1 MQKDLEQEADI
12 IALNDAAKFIPNRP
26 HRATIWRWA
35 LRGIIRRGETVKLKT
50 TAVGARRYMTRA
62 DIAEFLARCNGQDTA
77 QQPVVSDAF
86 KRRAEAAGNMLT
98 SMGVRTKSD
107 RTRSRK

>member
-1 MQKDLEQEADI
+1 MPHDDQTTEI
-12 IALNDAAKFIPNRP
+12 IPLNDAGKFIPNRP

-35 LRGIIRRGETVKLKT
+35 LRGIQRCGETVKLKT
-50 TAVGARRYMTRA
+50 TAVGARRYTTRA
-62 DIAEFLARCNGQDTA
+62 DIDQFLNACNGSADV
-77 QQPVVSDAF
+77 QQPTVSEAF
-86 KRRAEAAGNMLT
+86 TRRAEAAGNMLE